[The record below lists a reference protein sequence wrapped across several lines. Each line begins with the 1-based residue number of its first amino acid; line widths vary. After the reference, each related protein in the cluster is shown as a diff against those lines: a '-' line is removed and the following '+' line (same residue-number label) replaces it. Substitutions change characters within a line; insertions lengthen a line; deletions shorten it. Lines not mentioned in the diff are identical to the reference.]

1 MKIDKWLEINRWPEI
16 DKRPEISKIRK
27 VRKPREASDK
37 IMPDFAGFYLMKR
50 FTCIYHLFYKWLV
63 VEEWGFRL
71 KYSYLY

>member
-1 MKIDKWLEINRWPEI
+1 LKIDKWLEINRWLEI
-16 DKRPEISKIRK
+16 DKQPEISKIRK
-27 VRKPREASDK
+27 ARKPRERRIRSCRTLR
-37 IMPDFAGFYLMKR
+37 GFYLMKR